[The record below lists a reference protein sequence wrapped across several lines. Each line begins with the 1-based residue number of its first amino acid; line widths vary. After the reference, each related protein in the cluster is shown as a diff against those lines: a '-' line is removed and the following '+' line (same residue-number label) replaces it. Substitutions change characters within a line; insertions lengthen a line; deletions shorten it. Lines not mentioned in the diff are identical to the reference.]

1 MYISLTEYYRSL
13 SGKIQLFVG
22 GLCVVLMAGL
32 GLIYYE
38 SLERS
43 LMERNRTELVST
55 TELIHQMTGL
65 YVESV
70 AKSYLRSVAEK
81 ARAMVVHHYR
91 AYRSGEL
98 DEPEAR
104 KRVRD
109 MILDPVFGRIGETGY
124 LAGVNTAGKLVI
136 HPLSEGVNAIGHRFM
151 QRAVEM
157 KTGYLTYL
165 WQNVGES
172 EARLKVGYL
181 SYFEPWDL
189 ILWASCYRDELH
201 TLMEMDALSEALTS
215 VTIGQGGYAF
225 ILDDNGRLLIHPR
238 RQGQPIRDLADSAGR
253 YYIRDILDSSA
264 GFTRYPGETP
274 EITDPNARL
283 AYYKYLPETR
293 WTVVSS
299 IPLAPTRQYLSHV
312 RLMLIGAVV
321 SVWIIVYLVVS
332 RVVSRM
338 FRPVSRMKMV
348 SDAIHRGDLTQ
359 RIEVTGTDEIGLIS
373 RQLNEMIESF
383 VAILK
388 RIKGTADVL
397 VDSVQ
402 DLSVSAQ
409 EISSTANEQAAAVKE
424 IVSTMEDSDALAKSI
439 ASRIKEVAAI
449 ANNTREAVSQG
460 VAIIEQ
466 SIEKMTEIKAS
477 NAERIAGVRSL
488 SERVDRIWDIVTII
502 NGIADQTKIIAFNA
516 ELEAASA
523 GDAGKNFKIVAAE
536 IRRLADSTV
545 KSTGEIK
552 TKIDEIQHASDGLIL
567 SSEEGT
573 DKILAGWELSSRLRK
588 VFEDIE
594 SSSEISA
601 SSADHISLSIGQQA
615 SAFEQILLT
624 LKQISE
630 GIDNFVVSTRATT
643 EASNRL
649 KETAEDLDGLI
660 DQYAVEPDGD
670 DAGEP
675 LADAPAGAAEPLE
688 ASDG

>member
-32 GLIYYE
+32 GLIYYG

-43 LMERNRTELVST
+43 LMERNRAELAST
-55 TELIHQMTGL
+55 TELIHRMTGL

-81 ARAMVVHHYR
+81 ARSMVVHHYR

-98 DEPEAR
+98 DEPTAWQ
-104 KRVRD
+104 RVREL
-109 MILDPVFGRIGETGY
+109 ILDPDYGRIGETGY
-124 LAGVNTAGKLVI
+124 LAGVNSDGKLVI
-136 HPLSEGVNAIGHRFM
+136 HPLSEGVNAIGQRFM
-151 QRAVEM
+151 QQAVEM
-157 KTGYLTYL
+157 KTGYLTYI
-165 WQNVGES
+165 WRNIGES
-172 EARLKVGYL
+172 TARLKVAYL
-181 SYFEPWDL
+181 AYFEPWDL

-201 TLMEMDALSEALTS
+201 TLVEMDVLSEALTS
-215 VTIGQGGYAF
+215 ETIGRDGYAF
-225 ILDDNGRLLIHPR
+225 ILDDNGRLVIHPR
-238 RQGQPIRDLADSAGR
+238 RQGQPVRDLTDVNGR
-253 YYIRDILDSSA
+253 YYIREMLDGSE
-264 GFTRYPGETP
+264 GFIRYPGESP
-274 EITDPNARL
+274 EVTDPDRRL
-283 AYYKYLPETR
+283 AYFKYLPETR

-299 IPLAPTRQYLSHV
+299 ISLDPTRQYLSQV
-312 RLMLIGAVV
+312 RLMLFGAVV
-321 SVWIIVYLVVS
+321 TVWIAIYLVVS

-338 FRPVSRMKMV
+338 FKPLSRMKVV
-348 SDAIHRGDLTQ
+348 SEAVYRGDLTQ
-359 RIEVTGTDEIGLIS
+359 RIEGTGTDEIGQIS
-373 RQLNEMIESF
+373 LQLNDMIESF
-383 VAILK
+383 VTILK

-397 VDSVQ
+397 VASVQ

-439 ASRIKEVAAI
+439 ASRIKEVAGI
-449 ANNTREAVSQG
+449 ANNTREAVSRG
-460 VAIIEQ
+460 VAIIEK

-545 KSTGEIK
+545 KSTREIK

-573 DKILAGWELSSRLRK
+573 EKILAGWEMSNQLRK

-630 GIDNFVVSTRATT
+630 GIDNFVVSTRSTT

-649 KETAEDLDGLI
+649 KETAEDLDDLI
-660 DQYAVEPDGD
+660 DHYAVEA
-670 DAGEP
+670 DAGE
-675 LADAPAGAAEPLE
+675 ADEPSAEA